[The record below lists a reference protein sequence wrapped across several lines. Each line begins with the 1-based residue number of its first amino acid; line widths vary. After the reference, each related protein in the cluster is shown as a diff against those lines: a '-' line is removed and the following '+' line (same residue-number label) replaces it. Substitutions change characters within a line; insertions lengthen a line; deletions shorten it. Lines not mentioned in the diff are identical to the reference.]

1 MVFIITSKIGEMVME
16 EGKVYTEGDW
26 TNTES
31 ASLDLYSKSKTL
43 AERAAWDFV
52 KELPGKFFLI
62 FNFFMYQKY

>member
-1 MVFIITSKIGEMVME
+1 ME
-16 EGKVYTEGDW
+16 EGKIYTEGDW

-52 KELPGKFFLI
+52 KELPGKLLFSYPCWKLSCI
-62 FNFFMYQKY
+62 VLNLY

>member
-1 MVFIITSKIGEMVME
+1 MVME

-31 ASLDLYSKSKTL
+31 TSLDLYSKSKTL

-52 KELPGKFFLI
+52 KELPG
-62 FNFFMYQKY
+62 N